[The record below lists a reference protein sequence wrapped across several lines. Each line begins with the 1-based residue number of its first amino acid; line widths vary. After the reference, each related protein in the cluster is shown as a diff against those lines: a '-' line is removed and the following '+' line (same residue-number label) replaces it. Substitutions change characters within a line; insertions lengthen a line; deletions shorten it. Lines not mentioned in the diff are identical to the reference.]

1 MFLKQSTQ
9 TDIVIGPVWATAD
22 GALKSDL
29 AYNASGINCDIY
41 KGGTKSDIT
50 LTNSSG
56 NGYFRAGSGEA
67 QYILTLSTTD
77 TNTVG
82 RVRITLSATGY
93 YCKPVDYFVLPANVY
108 DSLVGS
114 DYLKTEV
121 VEISGDSAAA
131 DNLEADYD
139 GTGYAKTA
147 STTKLHAD
155 YDAAKTAAS
164 QSSVNT
170 IAGYLDT
177 EVAAILA
184 AVDTEVAAIKAKTDN
199 LPASPAAVGSQMD
212 LVNAPNATAVTAIQS
227 GLATAAALDAVDN
240 FVDTEV
246 AAIKAVT
253 DKLDTAMELDNTVY
267 RFTANALEQAS
278 GTGAT
283 AQQVW
288 EYTTRTL
295 TSAGSGGATLEE
307 IEGSTVLAKE
317 ATLTTIDGVV
327 DAIKTKTDQLNFTGT
342 DVKATLDSE
351 KVTVASNEDK
361 TGYSLSTAPPT
372 AAAIADAVWDETV
385 VGVHEINFSAGEA
398 VAKGYL
404 LSNMPANVVTALGT
418 GSTLTAV
425 PWNAAWDAEVQSEC
439 TDALNAY
446 DPPTKTEMDAAIAG
460 GDDAVLARLGTPAG
474 ASVSADIAAVKAETA
489 SILEDTGTTIP
500 AAIDAVPTATENAD
514 ALLNRDMSA
523 VSDTTARSPLNALRA
538 LRNKSGIADG
548 TYTVYKEDDTTSAWT
563 AAVTSEASA
572 EPITE
577 MDPA

>member
-1 MFLKQSTQ
+1 MTEWLKQSTSV
-9 TDIVIGPVWATAD
+9 TVVIGPIWSTSD
-22 GALKSDL
+22 GALKADL
-29 AYNASGINCDIY
+29 AYNASGINCDVY
-41 KGGTKSDIT
+41 KNGTKADVT
-50 LTNSSG
+50 LANSAG
-56 NGYFRAGSGEA
+56 DGYFRAASGEA
-67 QYILTLSTTD
+67 LYLLTLSTGH
-77 TNTVG
+77 TNTLG
-82 RVRITLSATGY
+82 RFTISLSATGY
-93 YCKPVDYFVLPANVY
+93 YMKPQHYMVVPANVW
-108 DSLVGS
+108 DSMFGA

-121 VEISGDSAAA
+121 VEISGDSTAA

-139 GTGYAKTA
+139 GTGYAKTN

-170 IAGYLDT
+170 ID
-177 EVAAILA
+177 
-184 AVDTEVAAIKAKTDN
+184 
-199 LPASPAAVGSQMD
+199 D
-212 LVNAPNATAVTAIQS
+212 LI
-227 GLATAAALDAVDN
+227 
-240 FVDTEV
+240 DTEV

-385 VGVHEINFSAGEA
+385 VGVHEVNFTAGEA

-404 LSNMPANVVTALGT
+404 LSNMPADVVTALGT